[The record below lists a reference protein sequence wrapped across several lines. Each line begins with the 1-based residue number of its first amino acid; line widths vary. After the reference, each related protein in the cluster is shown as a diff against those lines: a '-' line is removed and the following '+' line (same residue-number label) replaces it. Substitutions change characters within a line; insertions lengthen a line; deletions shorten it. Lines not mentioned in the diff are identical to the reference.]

1 MSIYLWT
8 GLPGGGKSL
17 ELAQE
22 ALDVLWRNFKW
33 HKKGNPIRK
42 VVLNERLAPWVEEIY
57 NGFIQY
63 WDDPR
68 ELVKLR
74 NVDCFWD
81 EIGTHMDATRWKDTP
96 LELKRWLQQHRKFGV
111 DIYATTQ
118 DFGMID
124 ISFRRLTERVY
135 KMTKLVGS
143 PDPSPTRPPVL
154 HPWGLCMRQRLKPD
168 AYRVNSTNDE
178 KNQVYLIP
186 GFTMITKKLVSA
198 FDTTQ
203 EIKPGL
209 YPLLQ
214 HIERECAVCGQHKIY
229 HA

>member
-1 MSIYLWT
+1 MSIFLWT

-17 ELAQE
+17 EQAQE
-22 ALDVLWRNFKW
+22 MLDVLWRNYKW
-33 HKKGNPIRK
+33 HEKGNEIRQ
-42 VVLNERLAPWVEEIY
+42 VVSNQRLAPWVEQIY
-57 NGFIQY
+57 PGFISY

-68 ELVKLR
+68 ELVKVR
-74 NVDCFWD
+74 NADVFWD

-135 KMTKLVGS
+135 KMTKLIGS
-143 PDPSPTRPPVL
+143 PDPSPTRPPVK
-154 HPWGLCMRQRLKPD
+154 HPWGVCMRQRLKPD
-168 AYRVNSTNDE
+168 AYKVQMDADKSA
-178 KNQVYLIP
+178 VYLIP
-186 GFTMITKKLVSA
+186 GFTFITPKLVSA

-203 EIKPGL
+203 EIKPGQ
-209 YPLLQ
+209 YPPMQ
-214 HIERECAVCGQHKIY
+214 HIERECLTCHQIKVF